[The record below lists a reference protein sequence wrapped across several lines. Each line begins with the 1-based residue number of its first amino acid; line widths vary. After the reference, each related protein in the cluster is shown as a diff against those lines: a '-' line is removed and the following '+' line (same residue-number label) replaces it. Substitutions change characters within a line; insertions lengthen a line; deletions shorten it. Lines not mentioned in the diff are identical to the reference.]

1 MCALLLTQL
10 RGWRGSPP
18 PPPLPP
24 PSRESGLV
32 VVESNRRAQQLFSDF
47 SNVARAMSPA
57 SSGTLQVERY
67 IGACLISSRKSHQQ
81 QQQQQQQQ
89 KLYPADLYGNYGR
102 WAGGMPLITFASK
115 EENLVRLAGAP
126 LIQAH
131 RYRKKKKNDNEI
143 KKGGASVAKSD
154 AVSVTSDESANAE
167 NCLPRIIKPRKR
179 RKKDRKP
186 PPQKQDGFS
195 TDSASPEAC
204 YNTPFAFE
212 FRVPNE
218 SYHDALFEAPK
229 LHHSF
234 EEVEEA
240 RDVNGNQSTCQCR
253 YCDPSGLIWDVD
265 RNCYSPFL
273 TTPSQNNN
281 PIATKTKKFCLI
293 HSFSSVS
300 LDEDGSTKSDLEV
313 STEIVT
319 SPNGHR
325 DLEIKFFSQTTNR
338 QFTDCLK
345 SVEGCQCNE
354 GV

>member
-1 MCALLLTQL
+1 
-10 RGWRGSPP
+10 
-18 PPPLPP
+18 
-24 PSRESGLV
+24 
-32 VVESNRRAQQLFSDF
+32 
-47 SNVARAMSPA
+47 MSPA

-67 IGACLISSRKSHQQ
+67 IGACLISSRKS

-89 KLYPADLYGNYGR
+89 KYNYSTDLYGYAGR
-102 WAGGMPLITFASK
+102 FRCDGWAGGMPLISFANQRCNK
-115 EENLVRLAGAP
+115 EDPLVRLAGAP

-131 RYRKKKKNDNEI
+131 RYRKKKKNEENN
-143 KKGGASVAKSD
+143 KKGASATKSD

-186 PPQKQDGFS
+186 PPQRQDSFS
-195 TDSASPEAC
+195 TDSGSPEAC
-204 YNTPFAFE
+204 YTPFAFE

-218 SYHDALFEAPK
+218 SYHDALFDAPK

-273 TTPSQNNN
+273 TTPSSSSVTHT
-281 PIATKTKKFCLI
+281 ATKTKKFCLI
-293 HSFSSVS
+293 HSLSSVS
-300 LDEDGSTKSDLEV
+300 LDDDGSTKSDLEV

-325 DLEIKFFSQTTNR
+325 DIEIKFFSQNNK

-345 SVEGCQCNE
+345 SVEGCQC

>member
-1 MCALLLTQL
+1 
-10 RGWRGSPP
+10 
-18 PPPLPP
+18 
-24 PSRESGLV
+24 
-32 VVESNRRAQQLFSDF
+32 
-47 SNVARAMSPA
+47 MSPA

-67 IGACLISSRKSHQQ
+67 IGACLISSRKS

-89 KLYPADLYGNYGR
+89 KFGYPTDLYGYGR
-102 WAGGMPLITFASK
+102 FRCDGWAGGMPLISFANQRCNHK
-115 EENLVRLAGAP
+115 EDPLVRLAGAP

-131 RYRKKKKNDNEI
+131 RYRKKKKNEENNT
-143 KKGGASVAKSD
+143 KKGASATKSD
-154 AVSVTSDESANAE
+154 TASVTSDESANAE

-186 PPQKQDGFS
+186 PQPQRQDGFS

-204 YNTPFAFE
+204 YTPFAFE

-218 SYHDALFEAPK
+218 SYHDALFDAPK

-240 RDVNGNQSTCQCR
+240 RDVNGNQSNCQCR

-273 TTPSQNNN
+273 TTPSSSSPSIINST
-281 PIATKTKKFCLI
+281 TKTKKFCLI

-300 LDEDGSTKSDLEV
+300 LDDDGSTKSDLEV

-325 DLEIKFFSQTTNR
+325 DLEIKFFSQTNK
-338 QFTDCLK
+338 QLSDCLK
-345 SVEGCQCNE
+345 SVEGCQCND

>member
-1 MCALLLTQL
+1 
-10 RGWRGSPP
+10 
-18 PPPLPP
+18 
-24 PSRESGLV
+24 
-32 VVESNRRAQQLFSDF
+32 
-47 SNVARAMSPA
+47 MSPA

-67 IGACLISSRKSHQQ
+67 IGACLISSRKS
-81 QQQQQQQQ
+81 QQQQQQ
-89 KLYPADLYGNYGR
+89 KFGYPADLYGGYGR
-102 WAGGMPLITFASK
+102 FRCDGWAGGMPLISFANSQRCNK
-115 EENLVRLAGAP
+115 EDPLVRLAGAP

-131 RYRKKKKNDNEI
+131 RYRKKKKSDDNP
-143 KKGGASVAKSD
+143 KKGGASGGAKSD

-186 PPQKQDGFS
+186 PPPQRQDSFS

-204 YNTPFAFE
+204 YAPFAFE

-240 RDVNGNQSTCQCR
+240 RDVNGNQPESTCQCR

-273 TTPSQNNN
+273 TTPTS
-281 PIATKTKKFCLI
+281 PSTAAAPAAKTKKFCLI

-300 LDEDGSTKSDLEV
+300 LDDDGSTKSDLEV

-325 DLEIKFFSQTTNR
+325 DLEIKFFSQTNR

-354 GV
+354 GA

>member
-1 MCALLLTQL
+1 
-10 RGWRGSPP
+10 
-18 PPPLPP
+18 
-24 PSRESGLV
+24 
-32 VVESNRRAQQLFSDF
+32 
-47 SNVARAMSPA
+47 MSPA

-67 IGACLISSRKSHQQ
+67 IGACLISSRKS
-81 QQQQQQQQ
+81 QQQQQQ
-89 KLYPADLYGNYGR
+89 KFGYPGGDLYAGGGYGR
-102 WAGGMPLITFASK
+102 FRCDGWAGGMPLISFANHNSK
-115 EENLVRLAGAP
+115 EDPLVRLAGAP

-131 RYRKKKKNDNEI
+131 RYRKKKKNDDINH
-143 KKGGASVAKSD
+143 KKGASVSKSD

-186 PPQKQDGFS
+186 PPPPTPPQRQDSLS
-195 TDSASPEAC
+195 TDSGGSPEAC
-204 YNTPFAFE
+204 YTNTPFAFD

-218 SYHDALFEAPK
+218 SYHDALFDAPR

-253 YCDPSGLIWDVD
+253 YCDPAGLIWDVD
-265 RNCYSPFL
+265 RNCYSPYL
-273 TTPSQNNN
+273 TTPSTTNN
-281 PIATKTKKFCLI
+281 PPIVTSSAPKKFCLI

-300 LDEDGSTKSDLEV
+300 LDDDGSTKSDLEV

-325 DLEIKFFSQTTNR
+325 DLEIKFFTQK
-338 QFTDCLK
+338 QFADC
-345 SVEGCQCNE
+345 SVEGCRCND

>member
-1 MCALLLTQL
+1 MGGEDLLHHH
-10 RGWRGSPP
+10 S
-18 PPPLPP
+18 LPP
-24 PSRESGLV
+24 WRESGLV
-32 VVESNRRAQQLFSDF
+32 VVESDRRAQQLFSDF
-47 SNVARAMSPA
+47 LTLQGECCRSLNSCVMSPA

-67 IGACLISSRKSHQQ
+67 IGACLISSRKS
-81 QQQQQQQQ
+81 QQQQQQ
-89 KLYPADLYGNYGR
+89 KFAYPTDLYGGYGR
-102 WAGGMPLITFASK
+102 WAGGMPLITFANK
-115 EENLVRLAGAP
+115 EDNLVRLAGAP

-131 RYRKKKKNDNEI
+131 RYRKKKKSDNDN
-143 KKGGASVAKSD
+143 KSKGASGVAKSD

-186 PPQKQDGFS
+186 PQPQRQDGFS

-204 YNTPFAFE
+204 YNAPFAFE

-240 RDVNGNQSTCQCR
+240 RDVNGNQSNCQCR

-273 TTPSQNNN
+273 TTPSPSTN
-281 PIATKTKKFCLI
+281 PPTTKTKKFCLI

-345 SVEGCQCNE
+345 NVEGCQCNE

>member
-1 MCALLLTQL
+1 
-10 RGWRGSPP
+10 
-18 PPPLPP
+18 
-24 PSRESGLV
+24 
-32 VVESNRRAQQLFSDF
+32 
-47 SNVARAMSPA
+47 MSPA

-67 IGACLISSRKSHQQ
+67 IGACLISSRKSQQQQHQQ
-81 QQQQQQQQ
+81 QQQ
-89 KLYPADLYGNYGR
+89 KFGYPTDVYGYGR
-102 WAGGMPLITFASK
+102 FRCDGWAGGMPLISFANHNK
-115 EENLVRLAGAP
+115 EDPLVRLAGAP

-131 RYRKKKKNDNEI
+131 RYRKKKKNDENN
-143 KKGGASVAKSD
+143 KKGASATKSD

-186 PPQKQDGFS
+186 PPPQRQDSFS

-204 YNTPFAFE
+204 YTPFAFE

-218 SYHDALFEAPK
+218 SYHDALFDAPK

-273 TTPSQNNN
+273 TTPSSTSIST
-281 PIATKTKKFCLI
+281 PTTKTKKFCLI

-300 LDEDGSTKSDLEV
+300 LDDDGSTKSDLEV

-325 DLEIKFFSQTTNR
+325 DLEIKFFSQK

-345 SVEGCQCNE
+345 SVEGCQCNND